1 MITRFERF
9 TLILFEIMKY
19 WNKIASE
26 IMKDEQLKGT
36 HALYIITL
44 YRFPEGLSAARL
56 TDICQKDK
64 AEISRSLA
72 TLEAK
77 DFVCKDGH
85 YNAKVQL
92 TKSGEALARH
102 LNEIANTAVQQASQS
117 LSKEEREIMYKCL
130 SSIAENLR
138 TISKEDL
145 TR

>member
-72 TLEAK
+72 TLETK
-77 DFVCKDGH
+77 GFVCKDG
-85 YNAKVQL
+85 
-92 TKSGEALARH
+92 EALACH